1 MTRTARWAAFS
12 LAALLAVAVL
22 FLLAAWIGSSLP
34 RNSPGQAAA
43 DGVTIMV
50 ETNGV
55 HTGIIMPIV
64 SPEMDWRAVFPS
76 ASRPVNGRL
85 PTHIAVGWGEREVFL
100 NTPTWADLK
109 PSTALRI
116 AFQGGE
122 PVMRVSHYVR
132 PAPGENFRPLTISRA
147 AYARMAEAIAASLA
161 PASRAHRPLRGV
173 DPDDAYYPARGSYTL
188 AQTCNSW
195 VGDMLAHGGVP
206 MGRWTPFAGGVMKWI
221 DPPSAL

>member
-1 MTRTARWAAFS
+1 MTRTAHWAAF
-12 LAALLAVAVL
+12 LVAALLAAAVL
-22 FLLAAWIGSSLP
+22 FLLAAWIGSSMP
-34 RNSPGQAAA
+34 RNAPAKPPG
-43 DGVTIMV
+43 DGITIMV

-55 HTGIIMPIV
+55 HTGIIMPII

-76 ASRPVNGRL
+76 AGRPMNGRL

-100 NTPTWADLK
+100 NTPSWADLK

-116 AFQGGE
+116 ALQGGQ

-132 PAPGENFRPLTISRA
+132 PAPGENFRPLTITRA
-147 AYARMAEAIAASLA
+147 DYARMAEAIAASLA
-161 PASRAHRPLRGV
+161 PVPGVQNPMRGA
-173 DPDDAYYPARGSYTL
+173 DPQDAYYPARGTYTL

>member
-1 MTRTARWAAFS
+1 MLAG
-12 LAALLAVAVL
+12 AALV
-22 FLLAAWIGSSLP
+22 FLLSAWIGSSLP
-34 RNSPGQAAA
+34 RPTPASISAPISAPEPSAG
-43 DGVTIMV
+43 DSVTIMV

-64 SPEMDWRAVFPS
+64 SAEMDWRAVFPS
-76 ASRPVNGRL
+76 AGRAVNGRY

-109 PSTALRI
+109 LSTALRI
-116 AFQGGE
+116 ALQGGE

-132 PAPGENFRPLTISRA
+132 PAPGKNFRPLTIARA
-147 AYARMAEAIAASLA
+147 DYARMAEAIAASLA
-161 PASRAHRPLRGV
+161 PAGGPHAPLRGV
-173 DPDDAYYPARGSYTL
+173 DPHDAYYPARGTYTL

-221 DPPSAL
+221 DAPSAL

>member
-1 MTRTARWAAFS
+1 M
-12 LAALLAVAVL
+12 LAGAVL
-22 FLLAAWIGSSLP
+22 VFLLSAWIGSSLP
-34 RNSPGQAAA
+34 REVSQSSAGE
-43 DGVTIMV
+43 GITIMV

-76 ASRPVNGRL
+76 AGWPVNGRV

-100 NTPTWADLK
+100 STPTWADLK
-109 PSTALRI
+109 ASTALRI
-116 AFQGGE
+116 ALAGGE

-132 PAPGENFRPLTISRA
+132 PATGENFRPLTLSRA
-147 AYARMAEAIAASLA
+147 DYARMAEAIAASLA
-161 PASRAHRPLRGV
+161 PADGPHAPLRGV
-173 DPDDAYYPARGSYTL
+173 DPHDAYYPARGTYTL

-195 VGDMLAHGGVP
+195 VGDMLAHGGVK

-221 DPPSAL
+221 DPPSAS